1 MAGMRALL
9 PGLLAILPYCSAQYA
24 DFSIPSTYTNWDN
37 EGWELSTDRLIQG
50 QYQSR
55 APMGNGYIGCALAA
69 AGPFFEAD
77 VNLTNPDGGN
87 LPINGW
93 PLDNPRQTFCTVSG
107 FFNSQ
112 KNTTRTNFPE
122 LLLKGGESV
131 IAGIPNWPNLIL
143 EVEGATLNASVN
155 NATISDF
162 KSTRSLKNGLQTW
175 SYIWTPSPNTSLSV
189 SYEMFMDRSQP
200 NVAAVRLSIN
210 SSSSINATI
219 TDLIDGR
226 GAVRSD
232 PHSTGMLDNSSTIY
246 SAVSPHWLGN
256 ITAWIYSTVEGPG
269 LDVAS
274 RTNASSSFY
283 LPTNDSTI
291 GQSWNV
297 AFSAGSS
304 VTISKYVG
312 IASSDGFTDPQS
324 VAQDASLQASKTG
337 FDELFKGS
345 SQAWA
350 EILTDDMVDDYT
362 LPNGSLPQDQN
373 VVDMQIISKANA
385 HYLLQNLLPEDGSD
399 LNHWS
404 ISVGGLGSDSYAGLI
419 FWDADIFMSPGVSVS
434 HPKYAAQIPKYRVML
449 SPQAAIN
456 AQENDF
462 SSEAIIYPWTSGR
475 YGNCTG
481 TGPCV
486 DYQYHLNSDIFL
498 NNLLYWRVTGDDSWF
513 KGQAIPVNDAIVQM
527 FSELVHY
534 NQTVDGYSISNLTDP
549 DEYANQ
555 VPDGAFT
562 LASVAKIIEWTQGY
576 SEEFSLDVE
585 ANWSSIAANVAL
597 PFAPSGILT
606 EFRGANNTAV
616 IKQDD
621 VDLIN
626 YPLDYSS
633 ENYTREDK
641 LTSLDYYAVKQSPDG
656 PAMTYSLYSISAN
669 ALSPS
674 GCSSFTYALNGFK
687 AYTRAPWYQFSEQQ
701 VDNFTLNGGT
711 NPAFPFMTGAGG
723 WHQVGPMGWLGARV
737 VEDQL
742 ILQPALPPQIP
753 YVSLRTVIFGG
764 AGIKATMN
772 YTHTNLTRMDVSSY
786 LPANSSDIYANQSM
800 PITIGFS
807 IEEGR
812 NISIAMGQTIT
823 VENRVYF
830 DNTTTAGNLLQCLP
844 VASEG
849 EYQPGQFPLAAVD
862 GAASTRWQPR
872 TRQPASLT
880 VDMQNVDYQP
890 LTGVSFD
897 WGSRPPTAARVLVYN
912 STSGSND
919 SSTDIRTAAFSDISI
934 SMPYNAATND
944 VVQEYTGNMSYFRF
958 SSPIWSGQ
966 YVTLEISG
974 CQATG
979 DELGATVAEFNL
991 FGADGASVVGSGA
1004 GANGTSTNATTVIV
1018 TPSSTKGSQEIVKM
1032 ALNPQ
1037 VTNLVIILF
1046 MMQVSKKVPF
1056 EEPNVLMG
1064 VRALYIVSNLIIAG
1078 IYLYVQAQINKK
1090 KDLTVIKYVEPAPM
1104 GSTEEPKPVTTTVHA
1119 YDTQQLRGL
1128 FKSQLMGVG
1137 MMAVMHLYFKYTN
1150 PLLIQSIIPLKGA
1163 FEGNLVKVH
1172 LFGQPAVGE
1181 LKRPWKASG
1190 GLMGMQGAG
1199 DIKTDKK
1206 SIEAAEKAGRGGAK
1220 EE

>member
-897 WGSRPPTAARVLVYN
+897 WGSRPPTAA
-912 STSGSND
+912 
-919 SSTDIRTAAFSDISI
+919 
-934 SMPYNAATND
+934 
-944 VVQEYTGNMSYFRF
+944 
-958 SSPIWSGQ
+958 
-966 YVTLEISG
+966 
-974 CQATG
+974 
-979 DELGATVAEFNL
+979 
-991 FGADGASVVGSGA
+991 
-1004 GANGTSTNATTVIV
+1004 
-1018 TPSSTKGSQEIVKM
+1018 
-1032 ALNPQ
+1032 
-1037 VTNLVIILF
+1037 
-1046 MMQVSKKVPF
+1046 
-1056 EEPNVLMG
+1056 
-1064 VRALYIVSNLIIAG
+1064 
-1078 IYLYVQAQINKK
+1078 
-1090 KDLTVIKYVEPAPM
+1090 
-1104 GSTEEPKPVTTTVHA
+1104 
-1119 YDTQQLRGL
+1119 
-1128 FKSQLMGVG
+1128 
-1137 MMAVMHLYFKYTN
+1137 
-1150 PLLIQSIIPLKGA
+1150 
-1163 FEGNLVKVH
+1163 
-1172 LFGQPAVGE
+1172 
-1181 LKRPWKASG
+1181 
-1190 GLMGMQGAG
+1190 
-1199 DIKTDKK
+1199 
-1206 SIEAAEKAGRGGAK
+1206 
-1220 EE
+1220 

>member
-1 MAGMRALL
+1 MASIRVVL
-9 PGLLAILPYCSAQYA
+9 PGLLALLPYCSAQYA
-24 DFSIPSTYTNWDN
+24 DFSIPSTYTSWDN
-37 EGWELSTDRLIQG
+37 EAWELSTSSLIQG

-77 VNLTNPDGGN
+77 VNLTNLDGGN

-112 KNTTRTNFPE
+112 KNTSRTNFAE
-122 LLLKGGESV
+122 LLEKGGESV

-143 EVEGATLNASVN
+143 QVDGATLNASVDSS
-155 NATISDF
+155 TISDF
-162 KSTRSLKNGLQTW
+162 KSTRSLKDGLQTW
-175 SYIWTPSPNTSLSV
+175 NYTWTPSPNTSLFV

-200 NVAAVRLSIN
+200 NVAAVRLSVT
-210 SSSSINATI
+210 SSSSVNATV

-232 PHSTGMLDNSSTIY
+232 PHATGALDNSSTIY

-256 ITAWIYSTVEGPG
+256 ITAWIFSTVD
-269 LDVAS
+269 LDLSA
-274 RTNASSSFY
+274 RLNASDSFY
-283 LPTNDSTI
+283 LPTNDSTY
-291 GQSWNV
+291 GQSWSIALN
-297 AFSAGSS
+297 AGSA
-304 VTISKYVG
+304 VTVSKYIG
-312 IASSDGFTDPQS
+312 IASSDGFSDPES
-324 VAQDASLQASKTG
+324 IARDASLEASKSG
-337 FDELFKGS
+337 FDELFRGS

-350 EILTDDMVDDYT
+350 DILTDDMVDDYT
-362 LPNGSLPQDQN
+362 LPDGSLPDDQN

-404 ISVGGLGSDSYAGLI
+404 ISVGGLGSDSYAGLV
-419 FWDADIFMSPGVSVS
+419 FWDADVFMSPGIAVS

-449 SPQAAIN
+449 APQAAIN

-475 YGNCTG
+475 FGNCTG

-513 KGQAIPVNDAIVQM
+513 KSQTIPVNDAIVQM
-527 FSELVHY
+527 FSELVEY
-534 NQTVDGYSISNLTDP
+534 NQTVGGYSISNLTDP

-562 LASVAKIIEWTQGY
+562 LASIAKIIEWAQGY

-585 ANWSSIAANVAL
+585 ANWSSIAGNVAL
-597 PFAPSGILT
+597 PFAPSGLLT

-641 LTSLDYYAVKQSPDG
+641 LASLDYYAVKQSPDG

-687 AYTRAPWYQFSEQQ
+687 AYARAPWYQFSEQQ
-701 VDNFTLNGGT
+701 VDNFTTNGGT

-737 VEDQL
+737 VEEQL

-772 YTHTNLTRMDVSSY
+772 HTHTNLTRMDVSTY
-786 LPANSSDIYANQSM
+786 LPPNSTDIYGNQSM

-807 IEEGR
+807 LQDGR
-812 NISIAMGQTIT
+812 NISIALGETVT

-830 DNTTTAGNLLQCLP
+830 DNLTAAGNLVQCLP
-844 VASEG
+844 VSSEG

-862 GAASTRWQPR
+862 GAASTRWQPSSPE
-872 TRQPASLT
+872 PASLT
-880 VDMQNVDYQP
+880 IDMQDVEYQP

-897 WGSRPPTAARVLVYN
+897 WGRRPATGARVLVYN
-912 STSGSND
+912 STSGSNS
-919 SSTDIRTAAFSDISI
+919 SSTEIHTAAFSDIEI
-934 SMPYNAATND
+934 SMPYDAATND
-944 VVQEYTGNMSYFRF
+944 VVQEYQGNMSYFTF
-958 SSPIWSGQ
+958 STPIWSGQ
-966 YVTLEISG
+966 YITLEISG

-979 DELGATVAEFNL
+979 DEFGATVAEFNL
-991 FGADGASVVGSGA
+991 FGANGTSVVGSGTS
-1004 GANGTSTNATTVIV
+1004 NGTLSNATTATV
-1018 TPSSTKGSQEIVKM
+1018 TPSSTRGAVSSLATASITATRTPSSPSLM
-1032 ALNPQ
+1032 ASNTGFKTVSRPEAWS
-1037 VTNLVIILF
+1037 LF
-1046 MMQVSKKVPF
+1046 MGMVVAM
-1056 EEPNVLMG
+1056 VL
-1064 VRALYIVSNLIIAG
+1064 L
-1078 IYLYVQAQINKK
+1078 
-1090 KDLTVIKYVEPAPM
+1090 
-1104 GSTEEPKPVTTTVHA
+1104 
-1119 YDTQQLRGL
+1119 
-1128 FKSQLMGVG
+1128 
-1137 MMAVMHLYFKYTN
+1137 
-1150 PLLIQSIIPLKGA
+1150 
-1163 FEGNLVKVH
+1163 
-1172 LFGQPAVGE
+1172 
-1181 LKRPWKASG
+1181 
-1190 GLMGMQGAG
+1190 
-1199 DIKTDKK
+1199 
-1206 SIEAAEKAGRGGAK
+1206 
-1220 EE
+1220 

>member
-1 MAGMRALL
+1 MARLHAWL
-9 PGLLAILPYCSAQYA
+9 PGLLAVLPYCSAQYA
-24 DFSIPSTYTNWDN
+24 DFSIPSTFTTWDN
-37 EGWELSTDRLIQG
+37 DLWELKTDSLLQG

-122 LLLKGGESV
+122 LLLNGGESV

-143 EVEGATLNASVN
+143 EVEGSILNASVDSS
-155 NATISDF
+155 TISNF
-162 KSTRSLKNGLQTW
+162 ESTRSLKNGLQTW
-175 SYIWTPSPNTSLSV
+175 NYTWSPSSSTNLSI

-200 NVAAVRLSIN
+200 NVAAIRLSMT

-232 PHSTGMLDNSSTIY
+232 PHATGTIDNSSTIY

-256 ITAWIYSTVEGPG
+256 ITAWIFSTVEGQG
-269 LDVAS
+269 LNVAS
-274 RTNASSSFY
+274 RLNASSNFY
-283 LPTNDSTI
+283 LPSNDSTV

-297 AFSAGSS
+297 ALEVGTT
-304 VTISKYVG
+304 VTVSKFVG
-312 IASSDGFTDPQS
+312 IASSDGFSNPQS
-324 VAQDASLQASKTG
+324 VAQNASLSAAETG
-337 FDELFKGS
+337 FDELFRGS

-362 LPNGSLPQDQN
+362 LPDGSLPDDQN

-404 ISVGGLGSDSYAGLI
+404 ISVGGLGSDSYAGLV
-419 FWDADIFMSPGVSVS
+419 FWDADVFMSPGISVS
-434 HPKYAAQIPKYRVML
+434 HPKFAAQIPKYRVML

-513 KGQAIPVNDAIVQM
+513 KNQAIPVNDAIVQM
-527 FSELVHY
+527 FSELVEY
-534 NQTVDGYSISNLTDP
+534 NQTVDGYSIANLTDP

-555 VPDGAFT
+555 VPDGAYT

-576 SEEFSLDVE
+576 SEEFSLDLE
-585 ANWSSIAANVAL
+585 ANWSSIAGNVAL
-597 PFAPSGILT
+597 PFAPSGLLT

-641 LTSLDYYAVKQSPDG
+641 LASLDYYAVKQSPDG

-669 ALSPS
+669 ALSPA

-701 VDNFTLNGGT
+701 VDNFTTNGGT

-737 VEDQL
+737 VEEQL

-753 YVSLRTVIFGG
+753 YVSLRTIIFGG

-772 YTHTNLTRMDVSSY
+772 NTHTNITRTDVSAS
-786 LPANSSDIYANQSM
+786 LPPNSGDIYMNQSM
-800 PITIGFS
+800 PIAIGFS
-807 IEEGR
+807 LDEGR
-812 NISIAMGQTIT
+812 NISIALGQTVTI
-823 VENRVYF
+823 ENRVYF
-830 DNTTTAGNLLQCLP
+830 DNLNTAGNLVQCLP
-844 VASEG
+844 VTSEG
-849 EYQPGQFPLAAVD
+849 TFQPGQFPLAAVD
-862 GAASTRWQPR
+862 GAASTRWQPSS
-872 TRQPASLT
+872 RQPASLT
-880 VDMQNVDYQP
+880 VDMRDVDYQP

-897 WGSRPPTAARVLVYN
+897 WGSRPPTGARVLVYN
-912 STSGSND
+912 STSVSNS
-919 SSTDIRTAAFSDISI
+919 SSTDITTATFSDIEI

-944 VVQEYTGNMSYFRF
+944 VVQEYVGNMSYFSF
-958 SSPIWSGQ
+958 STPIWSGQ

-974 CQATG
+974 CRAIG

-991 FGADGASVVGSGA
+991 LGANGVSVVGSGV
-1004 GANGTSTNATTVIV
+1004 GSNGTSSSNTTTSIV
-1018 TPSSTKGSQEIVKM
+1018 TPSSTRGAVSSLATASITATRTPSSPSLLASNTGFKTVSRSEHWS
-1032 ALNPQ
+1032 
-1037 VTNLVIILF
+1037 LVVGVV
-1046 MMQVSKKVPF
+1046 MVM
-1056 EEPNVLMG
+1056 VL
-1064 VRALYIVSNLIIAG
+1064 
-1078 IYLYVQAQINKK
+1078 
-1090 KDLTVIKYVEPAPM
+1090 
-1104 GSTEEPKPVTTTVHA
+1104 
-1119 YDTQQLRGL
+1119 
-1128 FKSQLMGVG
+1128 
-1137 MMAVMHLYFKYTN
+1137 
-1150 PLLIQSIIPLKGA
+1150 
-1163 FEGNLVKVH
+1163 
-1172 LFGQPAVGE
+1172 
-1181 LKRPWKASG
+1181 W
-1190 GLMGMQGAG
+1190 
-1199 DIKTDKK
+1199 
-1206 SIEAAEKAGRGGAK
+1206 
-1220 EE
+1220 